1 MEIDDYD
8 IELLKQLALGHPKES
23 ISELFKNNGISP
35 SSLSAIE
42 KRQSK
47 LFIQFSANN
56 AAHLIGIVKDLGLI

>member
-1 MEIDDYD
+1 LEIDDYD

-42 KRQSK
+42 KKAEQTIYS
-47 LFIQFSANN
+47 I
-56 AAHLIGIVKDLGLI
+56 